1 MNLLIAFGGI
11 FLFPVVIYTLG
22 RTKLVSKRTA
32 DVLVGW
38 CLIAAGLL
46 FLVVGMVVLM
56 KSGHL
61 LNPSRNGP
69 VTVAVDN
76 TDWLGL
82 LMALAMCMFCSGAA
96 IWSGLSLIRER
107 RSA

>member
-1 MNLLIAFGGI
+1 MNLLVAFCG
-11 FLFPVVIYTLG
+11 FLLVPVLIYTLG

-61 LNPSRNGP
+61 LNPSRRGP
-69 VTVAVDN
+69 VTVAVDD
-76 TDWLGL
+76 TGWLGL
-82 LMALAMCMFCSGAA
+82 LMALAMCVFCAGAA
-96 IWSGLSLIRER
+96 LWSGLSVVCKR
-107 RSA
+107 RSS